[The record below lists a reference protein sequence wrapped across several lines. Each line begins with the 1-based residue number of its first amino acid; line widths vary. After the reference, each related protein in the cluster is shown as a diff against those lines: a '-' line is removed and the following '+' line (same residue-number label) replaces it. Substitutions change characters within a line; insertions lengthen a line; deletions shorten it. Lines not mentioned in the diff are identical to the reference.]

1 MTTGIIGKPINHSLS
16 PVLHSF
22 WLRMYDIESSYKI
35 YELEKSDISRFLKSL
50 EDNNID
56 GLNVTIPYKSLVMDY
71 LDHIEQDA
79 LDLGAVNTIKV
90 EKQNKLTGY
99 NTDAYGFMHHLNTSV
114 PLWKNKEGYITII
127 GAGGASRAIIWSF
140 LRANKVDIKLFNRS
154 KERALKLIEDMKK
167 LFPKANIIFYS
178 DLSEA
183 IKNSSILVNCSSL
196 GMKGQPKLD
205 INLELMKDNSIV
217 YDIVYS
223 PLNTELL
230 SKAKRLNLI
239 AVDGLGML
247 INQAVPAFEM
257 WHNKKAI
264 VNEKLREN
272 AIEHLKREK
281 Q

>member
-1 MTTGIIGKPINHSLS
+1 MTTGIIGKPIKHSLS

-22 WLRMYDIESSYKI
+22 WLRMYDIESTYKI
-35 YELEKSDISRFLKSL
+35 YEIEKNDISRFLKSL

-71 LDHIEQDA
+71 LDHIDQDA

-90 EKQNKLTGY
+90 EKQNKLTGH
-99 NTDAYGFMHHLNTSV
+99 NTDTYGFMHHLNTSV

-140 LRANKVDIKLFNRS
+140 LRENKVDIKLFNRS
-154 KERALKLIEDMKK
+154 KERAFQLIEDMKK
-167 LFPKANIIFYS
+167 LFPKANITFYS

-183 IKNSSILVNCSSL
+183 IKNSSLLVNCSSL
-196 GMKGQPKLD
+196 GMKGQPRLE
-205 INLELMKDNSIV
+205 INLEKMKDNSIV

-239 AVDGLGML
+239 AIDGLGML
-247 INQAVPAFEM
+247 INQAAPAFEM

-264 VNEKLREN
+264 VNEKLREY
-272 AIEHLKREK
+272 AISYLKKEK
-281 Q
+281 

>member
-1 MTTGIIGKPINHSLS
+1 MTTGIIGKPIKHSLS

-22 WLRMYDIESSYKI
+22 WLRMYDIESTYKI
-35 YELEKSDISRFLKSL
+35 YELEKNDISRFLKSL